1 MKETIDKFYTAFSQK
16 DWQTMQ
22 SCYHESA
29 TFSDP
34 VFQDLTALETKA
46 MWHMLT
52 TSAKELAVSYH
63 SIEVNGTTV
72 TCHWEAIYDFSRTGR
87 HVHNKIKAHFTFK
100 DGKILSHR
108 DSFNLWKWAG
118 MALGTS
124 GKFLGWTPMVQG
136 KIRLTAKAGLLKF
149 MEKHTE
155 YC

>member
-1 MKETIDKFYTAFSQK
+1 MKETIEKFYTAFSQK
-16 DWQTMQ
+16 DWQAMQ

-34 VFQDLTALETKA
+34 VFQGLTALETKA

-52 TSAKELAVSYH
+52 TSAKSLTVTYS
-63 SIEVNGTTV
+63 SIEVNGTAG
-72 TCHWEAIYDFSRTGR
+72 TCNWEAIYDFSRTGR
-87 HVHNKIKAHFTFK
+87 RVHNKIRTRFTFK
-100 DGKILSHR
+100 EGKILSHR

-124 GKFLGWTPMVQG
+124 GKFLGWTALVQN

-149 MEKHTE
+149 IETHPE
-155 YC
+155 YR